1 MTEKLKL
8 FHLKESKKKDFRF
21 GFFFLDF
28 TRAFDVSYV
37 IRNFNFSYNCN
48 LFSVQNMKQK
58 QIKKA
63 EKNEFYLYIC
73 EGFVDE
79 KPNRYHFPSFLFN
92 KFILY
97 SEKYKLNNKYLKDKK

>member
-1 MTEKLKL
+1 MMNSSDRKIKVIS
-8 FHLKESKKKDFRF
+8 FKRIDKKDFRF

-37 IRNFNFSYNCN
+37 IRNFNFSCNCN

-63 EKNEFYLYIC
+63 EKNM
-73 EGFVDE
+73 
-79 KPNRYHFPSFLFN
+79 NS
-92 KFILY
+92 IL
-97 SEKYKLNNKYLKDKK
+97 SVHL